1 MIPAMTELPHTITLA
16 SASPRR
22 RRLIG
27 WLGFTPRVT
36 SVDTPEDLSSPLA
49 ADPPRLAQAIAAEKA
64 EAARDAGAGAELA
77 ARDAQTGAGLVLA
90 FDTVVAHRGR
100 VLGKPVDVAD
110 AWRMLRELSGEMH
123 EVTTGV
129 AVLVPGVKAPVTF
142 PVTTIVSM
150 RALDDA
156 AIAAWLDSG
165 EALGCAG
172 AYNIEHHLASV
183 ADDEC
188 YQNVAG
194 MPLCHVYAAL
204 SGGAV
209 GAGAPPAGLT
219 APVGACDAALG
230 RRCRLGPRVCGGR
243 DGRVL

>member
-1 MIPAMTELPHTITLA
+1 MIPAMTELPHTAMLA

-27 WLGFTPRVT
+27 WLGFEPGVT

-49 ADPPRLAQAIAAEKA
+49 ADPPRLAESIAAEKA
-64 EAARDAGAGAELA
+64 LA
-77 ARDAQTGAGLVLA
+77 ARDEGAGTDLVLA
-90 FDTVVAHRGR
+90 FDTVVVHEGR
-100 VLGKPVDVAD
+100 VLGKPADIED
-110 AWRMLRELSGEMH
+110 AWRMLRELSGGVH

-129 AVLVPGVKAPVTF
+129 ALLAPSAEAPLTF
-142 PVTTIVSM
+142 PVTTLVSM

-156 AIAAWLDSG
+156 RIATWLASG

-194 MPLCHVYAAL
+194 MPLCHLYAAL
-204 SGGAV
+204 AGGAL
-209 GAGAPPAGLT
+209 GRPPEGLT
-219 APVGACDAALG
+219 PPVAACDAALG
-230 RRCRLGPRVCGGR
+230 RRCRLGPRVCSGSPAMAPPLG
-243 DGRVL
+243 

>member
-1 MIPAMTELPHTITLA
+1 MIPAMTELPDTVTLA

-49 ADPPRLAQAIAAEKA
+49 ADPPRLAEAIAAEKA
-64 EAARDAGAGAELA
+64 LA
-77 ARDAQTGAGLVLA
+77 ARDEGADARLVLA
-90 FDTVVAHRGR
+90 FDTVVVHAGR
-100 VLGKPVDVAD
+100 VLGKPANIED
-110 AWRMLRELSGEMH
+110 AWRMLRELSGGAH

-129 AVLVPGVKAPVTF
+129 ALLAPGAEAPLTF
-142 PVTTIVSM
+142 PVTTLVSM

-156 AIAAWLDSG
+156 RIATWLASG

-172 AYNIEHHLASV
+172 AYNIEHHLAFV

-204 SGGAV
+204 AGGL
-209 GAGAPPAGLT
+209 AGEAPDGLEP
-219 APVGACDAALG
+219 PVAACDAALG
-230 RRCRLGPRVCGGR
+230 RRCLLGPRVCGNAQIR
-243 DGRVL
+243 

>member
-1 MIPAMTELPHTITLA
+1 MTELPHSVTLA

-22 RRLIG
+22 RRLIS

-64 EAARDAGAGAELA
+64 AAAREAGC
-77 ARDAQTGAGLVLA
+77 GAGLVLA
-90 FDTVVAHRGR
+90 FDTVVVHDRR

-110 AWRMLRELSGEMH
+110 AWRMLRELSGGTH
-123 EVTTGV
+123 EVVTGV
-129 AVLVPGVKAPVTF
+129 ALLAPGAAAPLTF

-150 RALDDA
+150 RGLDDA
-156 AIAAWLDSG
+156 TIAAWLGSG

-204 SGGAV
+204 AGGAL
-209 GAGAPPAGLT
+209 GEAPSGLT

-230 RRCRLGPRVCGGR
+230 RQCLLGPRVCGGTVQ
-243 DGRVL
+243 VL

>member
-1 MIPAMTELPHTITLA
+1 MIPAMTELPHSAMLA

-49 ADPPRLAQAIAAEKA
+49 ADPPRLAAAIAAEKA
-64 EAARDAGAGAELA
+64 VAAREEGGDGE
-77 ARDAQTGAGLVLA
+77 LVLA
-90 FDTVVAHRGR
+90 FDTVVVHEGR

-110 AWRMLRELSGEMH
+110 AWRMLRELSGNVH

-129 AVLVPGVKAPVTF
+129 ALLVPGASAPLTF
-142 PVTTIVSM
+142 PVTTRVSM

-156 AIAAWLDSG
+156 TIERWLASG

-204 SGGAV
+204 AGGAL
-209 GAGAPPAGLT
+209 GRPPSGLT
-219 APVGACDAALG
+219 PPVAACDAALG
-230 RRCRLGPRVCGGR
+230 RQCRLGPRVCGSR
-243 DGRVL
+243 

>member
-1 MIPAMTELPHTITLA
+1 MIPAMTELPHTATLA

-36 SVDTPEDLSSPLA
+36 SVDTPEDLASPLA
-49 ADPPRLAQAIAAEKA
+49 ADPPRLAATIAAEKA
-64 EAARDAGAGAELA
+64 VAARDEGASA
-77 ARDAQTGAGLVLA
+77 ALVLA
-90 FDTVVAHRGR
+90 FDTVVVHQGR
-100 VLGKPVDVAD
+100 VLGKPADMED
-110 AWRMLRELSGEMH
+110 AWRMLRELSGEIH

-129 AVLVPGVKAPVTF
+129 AMLAPDTEAPLTF
-142 PVTTIVSM
+142 PVTTLVSM

-156 AIAAWLDSG
+156 TIVTWLASG

-204 SGGAV
+204 ASGALGQ
-209 GAGAPPAGLT
+209 PPVGLT
-219 APVGACDAALG
+219 PPVAACDAALG
-230 RRCRLGPRVCGGR
+230 RQCRLGPRVCSSSSAGIAQATP
-243 DGRVL
+243 